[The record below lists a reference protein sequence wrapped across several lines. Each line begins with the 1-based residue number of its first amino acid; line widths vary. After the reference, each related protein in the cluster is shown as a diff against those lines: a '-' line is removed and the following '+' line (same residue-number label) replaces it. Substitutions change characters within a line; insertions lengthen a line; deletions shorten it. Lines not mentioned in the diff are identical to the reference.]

1 MWRWGMV
8 CLMAVALAAP
18 ASARETGRRTTL
30 SAKIDPNSD
39 YAKFVRRLRDGD
51 TNIDYAAFRQS
62 FTKLPGYDGTDR
74 LDTAPAYAALRE
86 GKVGIAL
93 DIAVKRLDVAYV
105 DIDAHLIAVAVY
117 RTMGLPDK
125 AAEATA
131 IARGLMTALRAT
143 GDGKGPQSAYK
154 PILVGEE
161 YLLANAA
168 GLHVVSREELRGHDV
183 LRATDPKSG
192 AKSDIWFDSAGF
204 SANSPAPDK

>member
-1 MWRWGMV
+1 MLRWGIV
-8 CLMAVALAAP
+8 CLMALALAAP
-18 ASARETGRRTTL
+18 VAARETGRRTTL
-30 SAKIDPNSD
+30 STKIDPDSD

-51 TNIDYAAFRQS
+51 TNIDYAVFRQS
-62 FTKLPGYDGTDR
+62 FTKLAGYDGLDR
-74 LDTAPAYAALRE
+74 LDTAPAYAAIRE
-86 GKVGIAL
+86 WKVGIAL

-105 DIDAHLIAVAVY
+105 DVEAHLIAVAVY

-125 AAEATA
+125 AAESTT

-143 GDGKGPQSAYK
+143 GDGKSSQTAYK

-168 GLHVVSREELRGHDV
+168 GLHVLGREELRGHDV
-183 LRATDPKSG
+183 LRVTDPKTG

-204 SANSPAPDK
+204 SANRPAPDK